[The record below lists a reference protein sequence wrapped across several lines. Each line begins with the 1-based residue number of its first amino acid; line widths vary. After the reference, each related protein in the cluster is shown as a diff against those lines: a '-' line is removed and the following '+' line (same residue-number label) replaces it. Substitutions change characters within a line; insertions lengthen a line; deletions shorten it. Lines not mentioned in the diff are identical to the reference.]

1 LKLNKNISSSMYHK
15 CKRISFKILL
25 IVVLFSSCN
34 NAKEKGNNKE
44 IVTDKNTLHEYV
56 LQQIQ
61 SKLAMA
67 TDTDGKIDDSLTL
80 KFFNPVE
87 DFYYT
92 HDYAP
97 AWSDTGKFS
106 PQINQL
112 FSYLDTAIRDGLYKQ
127 DYHYSALQKITS
139 DLQHDS
145 TAMKDAV
152 LWARADLMLTDAFMN
167 IISDIRQGRL
177 ISDSMAYKND
187 TTKFNNFFC
196 SNLNLFLKEINQDT
210 VIRNIHPQNKDY
222 IALRET
228 IHPFMQTMD
237 TGHYTILKYPYDFEN
252 EIDSIGY
259 SNQLKLRLS
268 ESNYVNLDKELD
280 SLQLAL
286 AISKYQKDKKLISD
300 GKISKSLIKSLNN
313 TDNEK
318 LKRLFVSVDKCK
330 EFPDSMPQRYIWVN
344 LPSFYLKVIEHD
356 TITLKSKIVC
366 GKPSTPTP
374 QLTSAIS
381 DMVIYPTWTVPVSII
396 KKEMLPGLKR
406 NSAYLEKKG
415 LKLYDKD
422 GAIVDATT
430 INWTKFSKGIPYKI
444 KQGSG
449 DKNALGVMK
458 FNFLNPFDVY
468 LHDTNQRYFFNNSN
482 RALSHGCVRVQSWK
496 ELAYFIAQ
504 TDSANLALGD
514 SLSYNTDSINNWVA
528 KKLRHK
534 ITVKNRIPLFIRYI
548 SCEAKNGMPLF
559 YDDIYDEDKNLADR
573 FFAGK

>member
-1 LKLNKNISSSMYHK
+1 MYHK

-25 IVVLFSSCN
+25 LVVLFSSCN
-34 NAKEKGNNKE
+34 NGHDKAKDKE
-44 IVTDKNTLHEYV
+44 IVADKNTMHDYV

-61 SKLAMA
+61 TKLSIA
-67 TDTDGKIDDSLTL
+67 TDAAGKIDDSLIL

-87 DFYYT
+87 EFYYT
-92 HDYAP
+92 QDYAP
-97 AWSDTGKFS
+97 AWSDTGKFT

-112 FSYLDTAIRDGLYKQ
+112 FSYLDTAIRDGLYKE
-127 DYHYSALQKITS
+127 DYHYLALAKITNL
-139 DLQHDS
+139 LQHDS
-145 TAMKDAV
+145 VAMKDAV

-177 ISDSMAYKND
+177 ISDSLAYKND
-187 TTKFNNFFC
+187 TTKFNTFFIA
-196 SNLNLFLKEINQDT
+196 NLNLFLHQKNRDT
-210 VIRNIHPQNKDY
+210 IFKNIHPQNKDY
-222 IALRET
+222 VALRKT
-228 IHPFMQTMD
+228 IHPFLQNMD
-237 TGHYTILKYPYDFEN
+237 TFHYTILKYPYDFEN
-252 EIDSIGY
+252 EDDSIQY
-259 SNQLKLRLS
+259 LNQLKLRLS
-268 ESNYVNLDKELD
+268 ESNYLRLDKEFD
-280 SLQLAL
+280 SLQLAVV
-286 AISKYQKDKKLISD
+286 ISKYQKDKKLISD
-300 GKISKSLIKSLNN
+300 GKISKVLIKSLNN

-344 LPSFYLKVIEHD
+344 LPSFYLKVIERD
-356 TITLKSKIVC
+356 TVTLSSKIVC

-374 QLTSAIS
+374 QITSTIS

-396 KKEMLPGLKR
+396 KKEMLPGLKK

-415 LKLYDKD
+415 LKLYDKNGD
-422 GAIVDATT
+422 IVDPST
-430 INWTKFSKGIPYKI
+430 INWTKYSKGIPYKI

-468 LHDTNQRYFFNNSN
+468 LHDTNQRYFFNNSM
-482 RALSHGCVRVQSWK
+482 RALSHGCVRVQNWK

-504 TDSANLALGD
+504 TDSANLASGD
-514 SLSYNTDSINNWVA
+514 SLTYNSDSINTWIA

-534 ITVKNRIPLFIRYI
+534 IPVKYRIPLFFRYI
-548 SCEAKNGMPLF
+548 SCEATNGKLIF

>member
-1 LKLNKNISSSMYHK
+1 MYHK

-34 NAKEKGNNKE
+34 NAREKGNNKE
-44 IVTDKNTLHEYV
+44 IVTDKNTLYEYV

-61 SKLAMA
+61 SKLAIA
-67 TDTDGKIDDSLTL
+67 TDADGKIDDSLIL
-80 KFFNPVE
+80 RFLNPVE
-87 DFYYT
+87 EFYYT

-97 AWSDTGKFS
+97 AWSDTGKFL

-139 DLQHDS
+139 ILQHDS
-145 TAMKDAV
+145 AAMKDAV

-187 TTKFNNFFC
+187 TTKFNIFFC
-196 SNLNLFLKEINQDT
+196 SNLNRFLKEKNQDT
-210 VIRNIHPQNKDY
+210 VFRNIQPQNKDY
-222 IALRET
+222 IALRKT
-228 IHPFMQTMD
+228 IHPFIQTMD
-237 TGHYTILKYPYDFEN
+237 TFHYTILKYPYTFEN
-252 EIDSIGY
+252 ENDSIEY
-259 SNQLKLRLS
+259 INQLKIRLS
-268 ESNYVNLDKELD
+268 ESKYITLEKEID
-280 SLQLAL
+280 SQKLAS
-286 AISKYQKDKKLISD
+286 AISKYQKDKKLNPD
-300 GKISKSLIKSLNN
+300 GKISKALIKYLNN

-318 LKRLFVSVDKCK
+318 LKRLLVSVDKYK

-344 LPSFYLKVIEHD
+344 LPSFYLKVIEYD
-356 TITLKSKIVC
+356 TTTLKSKIVC

-374 QLTSAIS
+374 QITSTIS

-396 KKEMLPGLKR
+396 KKEMLPGLKK

-415 LKLYDKD
+415 LKLYDKN
-422 GAIVDATT
+422 GAQVDAAT
-430 INWTKFSKGIPYKI
+430 INWAKYSNGIPYKI

-458 FNFLNPFDVY
+458 FNFLNPYDVY
-468 LHDTNQRYFFNNSN
+468 LHDTNQRYFFNNSM
-482 RALSHGCVRVQSWK
+482 RALSHGCVRVQNWK
-496 ELAYFIAQ
+496 ELAFFIAQ
-504 TDSANLALGD
+504 TDSANLSSAD
-514 SLSYNTDSINNWVA
+514 SLTYNKDSINNWLS

-534 ITVKNRIPLFIRYI
+534 IEVKNNIPLFIRYI
-548 SCEAKNGMPLF
+548 SCEANDGKLLF
-559 YDDIYDEDKNLADR
+559 YEDIYDEDKKLADR

>member
-1 LKLNKNISSSMYHK
+1 MYHK
-15 CKRISFKILL
+15 CNRISFKFLL

-34 NAKEKGNNKE
+34 NGHDKVHNKE
-44 IVTDKNTLHEYV
+44 IVADKYSLHDYV
-56 LQQIQ
+56 LLQIQ
-61 SKLAMA
+61 SKLAIA
-67 TDTDGKIDDSLTL
+67 TDANGKIDDSLIL

-87 DFYYT
+87 EFYYT
-92 HDYAP
+92 HDYAS
-97 AWSDTGKFS
+97 AWSDTGKFT

-112 FSYLDTAIRDGLYKQ
+112 FSYLDTAIRDGLYKE

-139 DLQHDS
+139 VLQHDS

-177 ISDSMAYKND
+177 VNDSLAYKND

-196 SNLNLFLKEINQDT
+196 SNLNRFLKEKNQDT
-210 VIRNIHPQNKDY
+210 IFRYFHPQNKDY

-228 IHPFMQTMD
+228 VRPFLKTMD
-237 TGHYTILKYPYDFEN
+237 TFHYTILKYPYEFEN
-252 EIDSIGY
+252 ENDSIDY
-259 SNQLKLRLS
+259 LNQLKLRLS
-268 ESNYVNLDKELD
+268 ESNYLSFDKEID
-280 SLQLAL
+280 STQLAF
-286 AISKYQKDKKLISD
+286 AISKYQKDKKLNAD
-300 GKISKSLIKSLNN
+300 GKISKALIKTLNN

-318 LKRLFVSVDKCK
+318 LKRLFVSIDKCK
-330 EFPDSMPQRYIWVN
+330 EFPDSMPKKYIWVN
-344 LPSFYLKVIEHD
+344 LPSFYLKVIEDD
-356 TITLKSKIVC
+356 TVTLKSKIVC

-374 QLTSAIS
+374 QITSAIS
-381 DMVIYPTWTVPVSII
+381 DMVIYPTWTVPVSIN
-396 KKEMLPGLKR
+396 KKEMLPGLKK

-415 LKLYDKD
+415 LKLYDKNGD
-422 GAIVDATT
+422 VVDPTT
-430 INWTKFSKGIPYKI
+430 INWTKYSKGIPYKI

-468 LHDTNQRYFFNNSN
+468 LHDTNQRYFFNNSM
-482 RALSHGCVRVQSWK
+482 RALSHGCVRVQNWK
-496 ELAYFIAQ
+496 ELANFIAQ
-504 TDSANLALGD
+504 TDSANLISGD
-514 SLSYNTDSINNWVA
+514 SLSYNADSINSWIA

-534 ITVKNRIPLFIRYI
+534 IPVKYRIPLFIRYI
-548 SCEAKNGMPLF
+548 SCEATNGKLVF

>member
-1 LKLNKNISSSMYHK
+1 MYHK
-15 CKRISFKILL
+15 CNRISFKFLL
-25 IVVLFSSCN
+25 IAVLFSYCN
-34 NAKEKGNNKE
+34 EAHNKGRNKE
-44 IVTDKNTLHEYV
+44 IVADKNSLHDYV

-61 SKLAMA
+61 SKLAIA
-67 TDTDGKIDDSLTL
+67 TDSGGKIDDSLTL

-87 DFYYT
+87 EFYYQ

-106 PQINQL
+106 IQINQL
-112 FSYLDTAIRDGLYKQ
+112 FSYLDTAIRDGLYKE
-127 DYHYSALQKITS
+127 DYHYSSLRKITTI
-139 DLQHDS
+139 LQHDS

-152 LWARADLMLTDAFMN
+152 LWARADMMCTDAFMN

-177 ISDSMAYKND
+177 ISDSLAYKND
-187 TTKFNNFFC
+187 TTKYNEFFC
-196 SNLNLFLKEINQDT
+196 SNLNRFLNEKKSDT
-210 VIRNIHPQNKDY
+210 IFRNIHPQNKDY
-222 IALRET
+222 LALRET
-228 IHPFMQTMD
+228 IHPFIQNMD
-237 TGHYTILKYPYDFEN
+237 TFHYTILKYPYDFEN
-252 EIDSIGY
+252 EKDSNEY
-259 SNQLKLRLS
+259 YNQLKLRLS
-268 ESNYVNLDKELD
+268 ESNYVNSENELD
-280 SLQLAL
+280 SLQFAT
-286 AISKYQKDKKLISD
+286 IITNYQKDKKLTPD
-300 GKISKSLIKSLNN
+300 GKISKALIKSLNN

-318 LKRLFVSVDKCK
+318 LKRLFVSIDKCK

-344 LPSFYLKVIEHD
+344 LPSFFLKVIEHD

-374 QLTSAIS
+374 QITSAIS

-422 GAIVDATT
+422 GGIVDPTT
-430 INWTKFSKGIPYKI
+430 INWTKYSKGIPYKI

-468 LHDTNQRYFFNNSN
+468 LHDTNQRYFFNNAN

-504 TDSANLALGD
+504 TDSMNLAEGD
-514 SLSYNTDSINNWVA
+514 SLSYNADSIDNWIA

-534 ITVKNRIPLFIRYI
+534 IAVKNRIPLFIRYI
-548 SCEAKNGMPLF
+548 SCEATNGKLVF

-573 FFAGK
+573 YFAGK

>member
-1 LKLNKNISSSMYHK
+1 LKLNKNISSPMYHK

-61 SKLAMA
+61 SKLAIA
-67 TDTDGKIDDSLTL
+67 TDADGKIDDSLIL
-80 KFFNPVE
+80 RFFNPVE
-87 DFYYT
+87 EFYYT

-127 DYHYSALQKITS
+127 DYHYSALQKITT

-196 SNLNLFLKEINQDT
+196 SNLNRFLNEKNQDT
-210 VIRNIHPQNKDY
+210 VFRNIHPQNKDY
-222 IALRET
+222 IALRKT
-228 IHPFMQTMD
+228 IHPFIQTMD
-237 TGHYTILKYPYDFEN
+237 TFHYTILKYPYDFEN
-252 EIDSIGY
+252 ENDSIEY
-259 SNQLKLRLS
+259 INQFKIRLS
-268 ESNYVNLDKELD
+268 ESKYITLEKEID
-280 SLQLAL
+280 SLKLAN
-286 AISKYQKDKKLISD
+286 AISKYQKDKKLNPD
-300 GKISKSLIKSLNN
+300 GKISKALIKYLNN

-318 LKRLFVSVDKCK
+318 LKRLLVSVDKYK

-344 LPSFYLKVIEHD
+344 LPSFYLKVIEYD

-366 GKPSTPTP
+366 GKPTTPTP
-374 QLTSAIS
+374 QISSAIS
-381 DMVIYPTWTVPVSII
+381 DLVIYPTWTVPISII
-396 KKEMLPGLKR
+396 KKEMLPGLKK

-415 LKLYDKD
+415 LKLYDKN
-422 GAIVDATT
+422 GALVDAAT
-430 INWTKFSKGIPYKI
+430 INWTKYSNGIPYKI

-449 DKNALGVMK
+449 DKNALGVIK
-458 FNFLNPFDVY
+458 FNFLNPYDVY
-468 LHDTNQRYFFNNSN
+468 LHDTNQRYLFNNSM
-482 RALSHGCVRVQSWK
+482 RALSHGCVRVQNWK
-496 ELAYFIAQ
+496 ELAFFIAK
-504 TDSANLALGD
+504 TDSANLSSGD
-514 SLSYNTDSINNWVA
+514 SLTHNTDSINNWLS

-534 ITVKNRIPLFIRYI
+534 ITVKNNIPLFIRYI
-548 SCEAKNGMPLF
+548 SCEANDGKLVF
-559 YDDIYDEDKNLADR
+559 YEDIYDEDKKLTDR